1 MRNDVWASRTF
12 TTTMPKTIDP
22 RIVEARKTNSSRRRR
37 GRGASAAGRGGGRDL
52 A

>member
-22 RIVEARKTNSSRRRR
+22 TTVEANRTNPIERRWRVR
-37 GRGASAAGRGGGRDL
+37 GR
-52 A
+52 